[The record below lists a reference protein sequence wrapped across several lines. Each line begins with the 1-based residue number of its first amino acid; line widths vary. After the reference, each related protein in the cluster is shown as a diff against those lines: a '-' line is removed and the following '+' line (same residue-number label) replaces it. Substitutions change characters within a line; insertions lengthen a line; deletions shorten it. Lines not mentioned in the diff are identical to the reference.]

1 MNEIRTILCPTDFS
15 PGSTVAT
22 DYAIMLAKKLGAKL
36 HLTHV
41 YPLPMFAAPDGGLML
56 PANVLSEVSDSAAR
70 ALHKAADEC
79 RAKGVDPE
87 THLGDGAPQAEILR
101 IAERISADLI
111 VMGTHGRS
119 GFAHL
124 LLGSVAEKVVRSSPI
139 PVLTTR
145 MPETNET
152 A

>member
-1 MNEIRTILCPTDFS
+1 MKDIRTILCPIDFS
-15 PGSTVAT
+15 PGSSAAT
-22 DYAIMLAKKLGAKL
+22 DYAMMLAQKLGAKL
-36 HLTHV
+36 HIMHV
-41 YPLPMFAAPDGGLML
+41 YPLPMLAAPDGGLML

-70 ALHKAADEC
+70 ALRKSADEC

-87 THLGDGAPQAEILR
+87 THLADGAPHAEILR
-101 IAERISADLI
+101 IAEQIPADLI

-124 LLGSVAEKVVRSSPI
+124 LLGSVAEKVVRSSTI

-145 MPETNET
+145 LPAT